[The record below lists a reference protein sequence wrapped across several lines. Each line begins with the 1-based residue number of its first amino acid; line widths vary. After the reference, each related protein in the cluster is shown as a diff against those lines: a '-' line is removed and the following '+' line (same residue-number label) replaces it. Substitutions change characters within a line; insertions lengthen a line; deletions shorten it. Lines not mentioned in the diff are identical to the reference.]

1 MEEKE
6 STFSGSLGNSDTDSP
21 PPNSFNHTLDVSSQ
35 VVNTAV
41 NVSSETTLLGPPPP
55 PPPPPP
61 PAPAPAP
68 APTVTT
74 VTTAQEL
81 VAPNTG
87 VVGVQGNVEKKK
99 RGRPRKYDADGNL
112 RPGQTHNSAHVT
124 RVPPSAPPGFYL
136 SPGSP
141 NPTEFSIKN
150 GRGRPAGSG
159 NWQVLASLETAG
171 GDFTPHVVTVGTG
184 EDVAGRILS
193 FSEKGPRGICI
204 LSANGAVSNVTIRQ
218 PGSTGGILTYEGRFE
233 LLSLSGSFTVME
245 IGGVRSRT
253 GGLSVSLAGPDGRV
267 IGGSI
272 AGMLTAASPIQIV
285 VGSFMPNGGKP
296 QKRHYRENAVASP
309 ISSAPDTVAA
319 ATPISQ
325 AQPEIETRFTP
336 VVPLPA
342 QSHGEADKGII
353 QNQNFNYIPNS
364 AAILMPTNAGW
375 NGMELKSE
383 HRPSPDINLSVQGN

>member
-21 PPNSFNHTLDVSSQ
+21 PPNNSFNHTAFSSPA
-35 VVNTAV
+35 VNTAV
-41 NVSSETTLLGPPPP
+41 NVTSETTLVGPT
-55 PPPPPP
+55 
-61 PAPAPAP
+61 APAPP
-68 APTVTT
+68 QPTAPTSQVL
-74 VTTAQEL
+74 A
-81 VAPNTG
+81 AANTG
-87 VVGVQGNVEKKK
+87 VGVQGNVDLSGKKK

-112 RPGQTHNSAHVT
+112 RPGQTHNSGHVIH
-124 RVPPSAPPGFYL
+124 VPPPPGFYL

-141 NPTEFSIKN
+141 SPSEFSAKK

-218 PGSTGGILTYEGRFE
+218 PGSSGGILTYEGRFE
-233 LLSLSGSFTVME
+233 LLSLSGSFTVTE

-267 IGGSI
+267 IGGGI

-285 VGSFMPNGGKP
+285 VGSFMPNGCKP
-296 QKRHYRENAVASP
+296 QKKKHYRETTVASP
-309 ISSAPDTVAA
+309 ISGAPDTVTA

-336 VVPLPA
+336 IVSLAA
-342 QSHGEADKGII
+342 QIHEEAEKGLS
-353 QNQNFNYIPNS
+353 QNQNFNFIPTS
-364 AAILMPTNAGW
+364 ASILMPTNAGW
-375 NGMELKSE
+375 NATELKSD
-383 HRPSPDINLSVQGN
+383 HRPSPDINVSVPGN